1 MGSCALSTFAGQV
14 AAGHHDVIIPCGPR
28 RLTKNVKHT

>member
-1 MGSCALSTFAGQV
+1 MGSLWGCSFIMQV